1 MACWTNS
8 CIEETTLEGDTAFRI
23 DVVSNA
29 DFSGPGELS
38 GMSIDLKMTGTLEG
52 SLYVDSATGIVLTY
66 EMKGQMSGAIF
77 SDQID
82 LPMTLDV
89 MMILKIRK

>member
-1 MACWTNS
+1 
-8 CIEETTLEGDTAFRI
+8 
-23 DVVSNA
+23 
-29 DFSGPGELS
+29 
-38 GMSIDLKMTGTLEG
+38 MSIDLKMTGTLEG